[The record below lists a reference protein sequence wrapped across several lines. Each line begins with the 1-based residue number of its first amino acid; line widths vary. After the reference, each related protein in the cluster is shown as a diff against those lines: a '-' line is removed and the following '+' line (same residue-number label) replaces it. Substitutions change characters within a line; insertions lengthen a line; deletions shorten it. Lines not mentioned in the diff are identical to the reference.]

1 MHRALRD
8 GCRCRSAY
16 KLLEMDDKYHF
27 LNPGSKV
34 VCQAIYYWMLEIC
47 HFLKGLLHVTNTS

>member
-1 MHRALRD
+1 MHQALRD
-8 GCRCRSAY
+8 GYRCRSAY

-27 LNPGSKV
+27 LNPGSIV
-34 VCQAIYYWMLEIC
+34 VCQAIYYWVQEIC